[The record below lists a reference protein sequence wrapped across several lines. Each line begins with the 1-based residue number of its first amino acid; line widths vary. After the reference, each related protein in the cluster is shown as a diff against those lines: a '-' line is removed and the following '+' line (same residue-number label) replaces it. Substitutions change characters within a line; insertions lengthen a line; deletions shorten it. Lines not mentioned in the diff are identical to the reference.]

1 MPTPHMGLTLPVDH
15 NTNDL
20 WGNVLNQAMG
30 LVDAHRHLPG
40 EGRQV
45 PSDGINIDKA
55 LPFNGFRA
63 TTLGGLSFSSAAN
76 PAVNKSLWVAD
87 GTGGTTANEL
97 YWRNNT
103 GFQVQLTSGT
113 TLNLAFVGGIVDDYA
128 SVGALLGYDDGLKR
142 YTFKQGTAD
151 LFGFA
156 RLHSGPVRISPFAA
170 TGGGSYVE
178 HAVNGAIVTPYT
190 VTWPVAVPA
199 TTAIAQVDNTGAV
212 SFSNTIVNDVTM
224 TANKSITLSGTGDV
238 KHGART
244 MQLSTVGAVLMSGV
258 AARNNDGSVT
268 STASATLGWEL
279 PFRTGDRITS
289 LTING
294 FGDGVIDPLITLR
307 RTTAGTTTDYAA
319 ASLTNAPASSV
330 DTTITPGAPS
340 ELGADDNLWL
350 QLVCNAG
357 SFTVSRIRVVYDR
370 P

>member
-142 YTFKQGTAD
+142 YTFKQGTGDSNLA
-151 LFGFA
+151 A
-156 RLHSGPVRISPFAA
+156 HLHTGSIRISPFGAA
-170 TGGGSYVE
+170 LNGNYVE
-178 HAVNGAIVTPYT
+178 HAVDGAIASNYILTWPAAAPAATQSVSISAAGIIETGASQALAANNSYT
-190 VTWPVAVPA
+190 V
-199 TTAIAQVDNTGAV
+199 
-212 SFSNTIVNDVTM
+212 
-224 TANKSITLSGTGDV
+224 SGTGQY
-238 KHGART
+238 KHGTRTLQVPLLYAGSNVWNNQTLASGTVVGLSLVNGVRITELRARIKDSAVT
-244 MQLSTVGAVLMSGV
+244 PTKLTISLQSVADGVASTVATSAQSAGSGANQTLSVSGL
-258 AARNNDGSVT
+258 T
-268 STASATLGWEL
+268 STVVSGTNFQILFTKAT
-279 PFRTGDRITS
+279 
-289 LTING
+289 
-294 FGDGVIDPLITLR
+294 
-307 RTTAGTTTDYAA
+307 
-319 ASLTNAPASSV
+319 
-330 DTTITPGAPS
+330 
-340 ELGADDNLWL
+340 GADTCSALWIE
-350 QLVCNAG
+350 VD
-357 SFTVSRIRVVYDR
+357 YDR
-370 P
+370 L